1 MPSARPHAFRTRWLP
16 RRVALLA
23 LVVSWMAL
31 LLLIPL
37 GSLAVGLF
45 EFGPIAVLRQIGD
58 AGGWPALG
66 RTVVVAIVSVVLNGV
81 FGVAGA
87 IYLVRHQFWGRRLL
101 DMLVDLP
108 LAVSPVMTG
117 LAFILVFGRGGLA
130 EPLLL
135 ALGWKVT
142 FALPSLVLATVFV
155 TLPFVLREV
164 SHVLVELGIDEEAAA
179 ATLGAS
185 AKQAFWRIT
194 LPNIRHGLTY
204 GSTLTLARAL
214 GEFGA
219 VLVVGGA
226 IKGRTD
232 TATTF
237 IFTAVDERHEPAA
250 YGMAL
255 ILAALS
261 MAFLIVLERLK
272 RRQAKET

>member
-1 MPSARPHAFRTRWLP
+1 MSDARPDPFRTRWLP

-23 LVVSWMAL
+23 LVVAWMAL
-31 LLLIPL
+31 LLFVPL
-37 GSLAVGLF
+37 GSLGVGVWT
-45 EFGPIAVLRQIGD
+45 FGPLAVLDQIGE

-81 FGVAGA
+81 VGVAGA
-87 IYLVRHQFWGRRLL
+87 ITLVRHRFWGRRLL

-117 LAFILVFGRGGLA
+117 LAFLLVFGRGGLA
-130 EPLLL
+130 EPLLS
-135 ALGWKVT
+135 ALGWKIT
-142 FALPSLVLATVFV
+142 FAFPSLVLATVFV

-164 SHVLVELGIDEEAAA
+164 SHVLVELGTDEEAAA

-185 AKQAFWRIT
+185 SRQTFWRIT

-226 IKGRTD
+226 IEGRTD

-261 MAFLIVLERLK
+261 MAFLVVLERLK
-272 RRQAKET
+272 RRQARET

>member
-1 MPSARPHAFRTRWLP
+1 MPDARPDAFRTRWLP

-23 LVVSWMAL
+23 LVVAWMAL

-37 GSLAVGLF
+37 GSLAVGVVQ
-45 EFGPIAVLRQIGD
+45 FGPLAVLRQIGE

-66 RTVVVAIVSVVLNGV
+66 RTVVVAIASVVLNGV

-87 IYLVRHQFWGRRLL
+87 IYLVRHRFWGRRLL

-130 EPLLL
+130 EPLLE
-135 ALGWKVT
+135 ALGWKIT
-142 FALPSLVLATVFV
+142 FAMPSLVLATVFV

-185 AKQAFWRIT
+185 ASQTFWRIT
-194 LPNIRHGLTY
+194 VPNIRHGLTY

-261 MAFLIVLERLK
+261 MAFLVLLERLK
-272 RRQAKET
+272 KRRTREA